1 METMWLVLAEVIAD
15 TEGSS
20 GSKIGFM
27 NVTTWAGSKEAASS
41 KIEKYLNSFGWHLVL
56 VDKADVVDDETEYGD
71 VVADMIERTRNNPN
85 AIILGTFHTYKT
97 N

>member
-1 METMWLVLAEVIAD
+1 MWLILAEILSESD
-15 TEGSS
+15 GSS

-27 NVTTWAGSKEAASS
+27 NITTWADSKESASS
-41 KIEKYLNSFGWHLVL
+41 KIEKYLVSYWMHLVL
-56 VDKADVVDDETEYGD
+56 VDKADVIDEESVFGDEVTE
-71 VVADMIERTRNNPN
+71 MIERTRNNPN